1 MSAELECVTSIGR
14 LTRVPFLFHLPRVGS
29 YRTETLNDCA
39 RQGYNLRIT
48 CEACG
53 HANVRDAAA
62 ILIEVGQRRALRR
75 LDVLERHVRCS
86 QCGGKGATI
95 VPIFS
100 E

>member
-1 MSAELECVTSIGR
+1 M
-14 LTRVPFLFHLPRVGS
+14 FHLPRVGS

-39 RQGYNLRIT
+39 RQGYKLRLT

-53 HANVRDAAA
+53 HATERDAASMLLA
-62 ILIEVGQRRALRR
+62 VGDRRALRR
-75 LDVLERHVRCS
+75 LDRLERHVRCS

-95 VPIFS
+95 VPTFG